1 MIRPLPT
8 RSDRLL
14 VDASLWSAE
23 LAALRSEVERVAGCA
38 DMLHLDASDGQFV
51 SPLLFFPDLLAA
63 VRSHT
68 ELALHVHLMAH
79 RPAALAETF
88 LDAGADLVTVHAE
101 ADGAAEAIARIHDRG
116 AAAGIAFALGTD
128 PAEHRDLLR
137 RADAIVMV
145 GTPLGTAGTGMDP
158 KAPRRIEAVKTLLAG
173 RSAQPPV
180 LADGG
185 IRRETMPLLATAG
198 ADGVVAG
205 SLLFK
210 AADPHEAAE
219 FVRSHR
225 PARPH
230 SAALR
235 QSER

>member
-1 MIRPLPT
+1 MICPLPT

-14 VDASLWSAE
+14 VDASLWSAD
-23 LAALRSEVERVAGCA
+23 LAALRNDVERVAGCA
-38 DMLHLDASDGQFV
+38 DMLHLDASDGLFV
-51 SPLLFFPDLLAA
+51 APLLFFPDLLAA
-63 VRSHT
+63 VRPCT
-68 ELALHVHLMAH
+68 DLPLHVHLMAH
-79 RPAALAETF
+79 RPAALAEAF

-101 ADGAAEAIARIHDRG
+101 ADGAAEALARIRARG

-158 KAPRRIEAVKTLLAG
+158 NAPRRIEAVRALLAG
-173 RSAQPPV
+173 RANRPPV

-185 IRRETMPLLATAG
+185 IRRETVPILAGAG

-210 AADPHEAAE
+210 APDPRAAAA
-219 FVRSHR
+219 FLRSPR
-225 PARPH
+225 PAVPR
-230 SAALR
+230 LCVG
-235 QSER
+235 ER